1 MQLISKYGPII
12 LLTIALAS
20 LYLQWATYQAA
31 TADCGCQDKQVA
43 DSGTGPIV

>member
-1 MQLISKYGPII
+1 MQLISKYGPFI

-31 TADCGCQDKQVA
+31 TADCGCQDKKV